1 MSSLIIGPPPA
12 GIDLKEN
19 RTPSNNATV
28 GVVMGIATFFVAV
41 RFYSR
46 TTNSGTGLGA
56 DDWMTLVSLVF
67 AYGTGICC
75 ILGGEYGIGKHIWSV
90 PEDDDVLE
98 SMKIIFAYVILYA
111 NTVPV
116 VKYAVLLLYRRIF
129 DLTWSLYICAFL
141 AFGYALSVS
150 VTISVACK
158 PSSFFWTQWVN
169 PLSGGKCTV
178 NLYQFYLWNAVGN
191 LLTDVL
197 ILCLPIP
204 IVWGLQ
210 MSVTKRLAVIGIFM
224 LGGFVCVAT
233 IVRIYSITQLKD
245 TVDIT
250 WAIGDAMIWSN
261 VEPCIG
267 IVSACLPTMRPALR
281 QVLDAWGISHF
292 RSSNNTDGA
301 KASGSANQGG
311 RRMVPSTNR
320 HSYKNIT
327 KTTFRPDDDEVYLTT
342 DIARAES
349 VVNEET
355 SQSNKSG
362 GFAQESIGMNIT
374 VKQSFYQK
382 QSPKI
387 T

>member
-1 MSSLIIGPPPA
+1 
-12 GIDLKEN
+12 
-19 RTPSNNATV
+19 
-28 GVVMGIATFFVAV
+28 
-41 RFYSR
+41 
-46 TTNSGTGLGA
+46 
-56 DDWMTLVSLVF
+56 
-67 AYGTGICC
+67 
-75 ILGGEYGIGKHIWSV
+75 
-90 PEDDDVLE
+90 
-98 SMKIIFAYVILYA
+98 
-111 NTVPV
+111 
-116 VKYAVLLLYRRIF
+116 
-129 DLTWSLYICAFL
+129 
-141 AFGYALSVS
+141 
-150 VTISVACK
+150 
-158 PSSFFWTQWVN
+158 
-169 PLSGGKCTV
+169 
-178 NLYQFYLWNAVGN
+178 
-191 LLTDVL
+191 
-197 ILCLPIP
+197 
-204 IVWGLQ
+204 
-210 MSVTKRLAVIGIFM
+210 
-224 LGGFVCVAT
+224 
-233 IVRIYSITQLKD
+233 
-245 TVDIT
+245 
-250 WAIGDAMIWSN
+250 MIWSN